1 MNTETIYQLPAWAE
15 TILII
20 CVSIMLAGL
29 AAFITVKTIQEAI
42 EAESKLEHKRRKSET
57 KALNNWQKL
66 YEEEKANRLNDVA
79 DLINENTRLLCE
91 NKRMRE
97 LLAKVKVK
105 DL

>member
-1 MNTETIYQLPAWAE
+1 METIYQLPTWAE

-20 CVSIMLAGL
+20 CLAIMLAGL

-42 EAESKLEHKRRKSET
+42 EAESKMERRRYKKET

-66 YEEEKANRLNDVA
+66 YEEEKQKRMQDVG
-79 DLINENTRLLCE
+79 DLAVENSKLFCE
-91 NKRMRE
+91 NKRMKAILE
-97 LLAKVKVK
+97 KAKVK